1 MSLILTGVAY
11 KMTTTIVPVRIADSW
26 VNMTGCLDSPRY
38 VFIIDKIGKDVVT
51 NLATVGVDSRDA
63 VVEVSRGDFQALDL
77 FIHTKAQE
85 FAMATA
91 VVVLWYGLEE
101 LVAEAPPPGSCAPV
115 IEEWFLE
122 EGPRIIPRCTV
133 AEVVQKYTSTIHTCL
148 SLFPNSSIVS
158 SDPPPRRSTGF
169 AMSRAEY
176 VASSIE
182 QQDGRHHHIR
192 FNRHFHGKRKS
203 GNFNNGGKY
212 PIHESLFVDGV
223 VPKLDSWAAIFR
235 RAYAALSSFSGAAVD
250 HDSAASL
257 RLVKIAF

>member
-1 MSLILTGVAY
+1 MSLIQTGVAY

-26 VNMTGCLDSPRY
+26 VNVTGCLDSPRY
-38 VFIIDKIGKDVVT
+38 VFLIDKIGNDVIS
-51 NLATVGVDSRDA
+51 NLTHVGVDSRDA
-63 VVEVSRGDFQALDL
+63 VIQISKGDFNTLNA
-77 FIHTKAQE
+77 FIHTKANEYAQV
-85 FAMATA
+85 TA
-91 VVVLWYGLEE
+91 IVILWYGMEE
-101 LVAEAPPPGSCAPV
+101 LVENAPPPGSCAPV

-133 AEVVQKYTSTIHTCL
+133 AEVVQKYTSTIHMCL
-148 SLFPNSSIVS
+148 SLFPNSLIVS

-169 AMSRAEY
+169 AIARANY
-176 VASSIE
+176 VGTSIE

-203 GNFNNGGKY
+203 GDFNKGGKY
-212 PIHESLFVDGV
+212 PIHESLFIDGV

-235 RAYAALSSFSGAAVD
+235 RAYAALSSISGAAMD
-250 HDSAASL
+250 NNAAASL